1 MLSFNSRIVV
11 PALAGMM
18 MLSLLPACSPVSGA
32 AERAAARA
40 AARTAERKAAERSA
54 KAAATAAVAR
64 SGRKEA
70 ADMVVRRWY
79 SVTCKPSNPCPL
91 PHNISDT
98 FVGGSYNEV
107 VLGADTT
114 LYRVYANRLNRL
126 GPSGQRYSY
135 WSRSDAR
142 GTQAVVDSA
151 IPVSRQ
157 GNTATQQ
164 VAIRVPQGTRV
175 FEGQTQGIPHGG
187 PVGGGNQVV
196 IDGVRLEW
204 VIGQ

>member
-1 MLSFNSRIVV
+1 MQRTLSRIVV
-11 PALAGMM
+11 IALAG
-18 MLSLLPACSPVSGA
+18 LALFTLAPACSPVSGA

-40 AARTAERKAAERSA
+40 AARTAERKSAERAA
-54 KAAATAAVAR
+54 KEAAAAVAAR
-64 SGRKEA
+64 TGTKQA
-70 ADMVVRRWY
+70 ADAVVRRWY
-79 SVTCKPSNPCPL
+79 SVTCKPTKPCPL
-91 PHNISDT
+91 PQHVGNT

-107 VLGADTT
+107 ALGSDTV

-142 GTQAVVDSA
+142 GTQAIVDSA

-157 GNTATQQ
+157 GNTATRQ
-164 VAIRVPQGTRV
+164 VAVRVPQGTHV
-175 FEGQTQGIPHGG
+175 FEGRTQGIPHGG

-196 IDGVRLEW
+196 VDGVRPEW
-204 VIGQ
+204 VIGP